1 MAQYSSKPV
10 TVGRNIDELFA
21 TISNIGAYQQRLE
34 ALPAD
39 ARAKLGDVSFT
50 DDSIIITAQPVGE
63 MRFDVVERVAP
74 ERIVLSAVQSPVPL
88 TLAVNLKA
96 IDGASSEVTSVI
108 DVDIPPM
115 LKPLVGGKMQEAAD
129 KFGDLIT
136 TFFAN
141 K

>member
-1 MAQYSSKPV
+1 MAHYSSKPV
-10 TVGRNIDELFA
+10 TVSRPAGQMFEA
-21 TISNIGAYQQRLE
+21 ISNIGAYQQRLDE
-34 ALPAD
+34 LPAEER
-39 ARAKLGDVSFT
+39 ARLGEVRFT

-74 ERIVLSAVQSPVPL
+74 QRVVLQAAQSPVPL
-88 TLAVNLKA
+88 TLAVCLKPVGEEA
-96 IDGASSEVTSVI
+96 TEVTSEI
-108 DVDIPPM
+108 DVEIPAM

-136 TFFAN
+136 TFFGG